1 MHTTKG
7 EHMKEEWLMSG
18 AVVPVDVETTAA
30 LVAEIRRLIDVV
42 GGMALAQPVQVTH
55 TVIAGA
61 LFDFMGYLTSRRER
75 IVLSASDDAAPAV
88 DAIRDFATKRGL
100 SLDDAQVR
108 EWIEALAQ
116 PDAFEQGRQQGMKQE
131 RALWTLT
138 KVGQE
143 KNT

>member
-1 MHTTKG
+1 MTQEALKLALG
-7 EHMKEEWLMSG
+7 Y
-18 AVVPVDVETTAA
+18 VERNCPA
-30 LVAEIRRLIDVV
+30 LVCGEIKE
-42 GGMALAQPVQVTH
+42 ALAQPVQEPVAH

-61 LFDFMGYLTSRRER
+61 LFDFMGYLTSRKER
-75 IVLSASDDAAPAV
+75 IVLSAADDAAPAA

>member
-1 MHTTKG
+1 
-7 EHMKEEWLMSG
+7 MKEEWLMSG

>member
-1 MHTTKG
+1 
-7 EHMKEEWLMSG
+7 
-18 AVVPVDVETTAA
+18 
-30 LVAEIRRLIDVV
+30 
-42 GGMALAQPVQVTH
+42 
-55 TVIAGA
+55 
-61 LFDFMGYLTSRRER
+61 MGYLTSRRER

>member
-1 MHTTKG
+1 
-7 EHMKEEWLMSG
+7 
-18 AVVPVDVETTAA
+18 
-30 LVAEIRRLIDVV
+30 
-42 GGMALAQPVQVTH
+42 
-55 TVIAGA
+55 
-61 LFDFMGYLTSRRER
+61 
-75 IVLSASDDAAPAV
+75 
-88 DAIRDFATKRGL
+88 L